1 MRTFAPRSDILPA
14 DQLRLWPKLRP
25 AQEIGFVLYGGTAI
39 ALRLGHR
46 QSVDF
51 DFFSERPLE
60 KDELRRVLP
69 FAGAPGTTVLQDQP
83 NTYVF
88 LTADEKVKVSF
99 FGGINFGRIGEPELT
114 NDGVLQA
121 ASLEDL
127 MALKLKVI
135 LDRVEAKDYRDVAA
149 LITAGLSLER
159 GLSGTAALY
168 GSNFAPAESLKAL
181 VHFKGGDL
189 ETLSVTE
196 KKTLIEAVRSIRS
209 LPTVFLVSQNL
220 SA

>member
-1 MRTFAPRSDILPA
+1 MRTFAPRTDILPA
-14 DQLRLWPKLRP
+14 DQLRLWPKLRL

-39 ALRLGHR
+39 ALHLGHR
-46 QSVDF
+46 QSLDF
-51 DFFSERPLE
+51 DFFSERPLQ

-69 FAGAPGTTVLQDQP
+69 FAGAPGITILQDQP

-99 FGGINFGRIGEPELT
+99 FGGIGFGRVGEPELT

-121 ASLEDL
+121 ASLDDL

-149 LITAGLSLER
+149 LIAAGLSLER
-159 GLSGTAALY
+159 GLSGTGALY
-168 GSNFAPAESLKAL
+168 GSDFAPAESLKAL

-189 ETLSVTE
+189 ETLSTIE
-196 KKTLIEAVRSIRS
+196 KKILIEAVRSVRS
-209 LPTVFLVSQNL
+209 LPTVFMVSQKL